1 MPKPAASRITE
12 NSQSVG
18 AKVRLDYSRGHLL
31 RGRMAARW
39 AEVLDL
45 LETGKKRTKD
55 GQTLIERWAELTLE
69 NPSEMFAFVNA
80 YILPKEQETQS
91 NQQLTSI
98 QNLYLTA
105 IQQASKMP
113 APLALDASHTLPSDD
128 SDW

>member
-1 MPKPAASRITE
+1 
-12 NSQSVG
+12 
-18 AKVRLDYSRGHLL
+18 
-31 RGRMAARW
+31 MAARW

-69 NPSEMFAFVNA
+69 NPHEMFAFVNA
-80 YILPKEQETQS
+80 HILPKEQETQP

-105 IQQASKMP
+105 VQQASRMP
-113 APLALDASHTLPSDD
+113 APLVLGGSPVVPDD
-128 SDW
+128 DTEW